1 MNMHLN
7 ERTVATDT
15 IYYSTTYISDGSA
28 CDQIF
33 VGTKSL
39 VSYVYGMKIDKQS
52 ANNLEDNICEL
63 GYMSKLIRDCSWYEL
78 RNLLQSILRILFIDD
93 WKSEPHYQHNNV
105 YENWYQK
112 IKRLTNTILYHMGA
126 LDYT

>member
-63 GYMSKLIRDCSWYEL
+63 GYMSKLIRDCS
-78 RNLLQSILRILFIDD
+78 
-93 WKSEPHYQHNNV
+93 
-105 YENWYQK
+105 
-112 IKRLTNTILYHMGA
+112 
-126 LDYT
+126 